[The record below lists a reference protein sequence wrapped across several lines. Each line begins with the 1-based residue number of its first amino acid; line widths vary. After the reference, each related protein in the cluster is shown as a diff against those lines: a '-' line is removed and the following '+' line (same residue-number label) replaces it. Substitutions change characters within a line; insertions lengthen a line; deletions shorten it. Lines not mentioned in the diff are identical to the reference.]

1 MATEKMT
8 KNTVFNISLL
18 LTGGIA
24 LWAVGF
30 NDSFTVVSNAIY
42 TFLTKQFG
50 WLYLVAMLFFVFFVD
65 RAFKGASNNFYLKNL
80 ENGVR
85 LTRPSQLPR
94 DRTVS

>member
-24 LWAVGF
+24 LWAVIF

-50 WLYLVAMLFFVFFVD
+50 WLIWSLCCFF
-65 RAFKGASNNFYLKNL
+65 SFY
-80 ENGVR
+80 
-85 LTRPSQLPR
+85 
-94 DRTVS
+94 